1 MLRLE
6 QEHRRCIVR
15 GHKTV
20 LEMTRIR
27 CLNRQVRRMAMVDEL
42 KHLDGHGDEIHDL
55 VETANAKQYCPKCVV
70 ASLLEWAAY
79 AAIRA
84 GATAGEVTSALA
96 NGIVMAEEENEWM
109 ETEPIPEIRH

>member
-1 MLRLE
+1 
-6 QEHRRCIVR
+6 
-15 GHKTV
+15 
-20 LEMTRIR
+20 
-27 CLNRQVRRMAMVDEL
+27 MVGEL
-42 KHLDGHGDEIHDL
+42 KHLDGHSDEIHDLLETVPLNQL

-96 NGIVMAEEENEWM
+96 NGTAMVEEENERM